1 MVWNLMNDIK
11 FCLIISTSFFFFSC
25 LYPEKFE
32 LFFSLFLLFMDSEL
46 NLEIKNHICV

>member
-11 FCLIISTSFFFFSC
+11 FCLIISTSFFFPC

-46 NLEIKNHICV
+46 NLEIKNHIFV